1 MQTTQLKSD
10 TMPVRV
16 FTTYRYNDML
26 AYVSATTF
34 VSMAVIFMLI
44 ISL

>member
-1 MQTTQLKSD
+1 MQATNLKSD
-10 TMPVRV
+10 TIPVRT

-34 VSMAVIFMLI
+34 VSMAVIFMMI